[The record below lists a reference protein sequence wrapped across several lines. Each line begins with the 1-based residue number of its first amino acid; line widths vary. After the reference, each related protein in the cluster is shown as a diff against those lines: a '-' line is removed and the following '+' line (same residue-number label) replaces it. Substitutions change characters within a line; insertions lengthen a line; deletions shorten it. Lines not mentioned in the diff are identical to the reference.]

1 MAAMERLLSMLENW
15 SVMSEREITQEMA
28 EEEVHTD
35 FEPMIFS
42 WRMILRDQVT
52 IPVEQ
57 LVSFHKLMKDDTA
70 IADSVVAA
78 FAGGEYDPLNLFL
91 YCYVRNRIEE

>member
-1 MAAMERLLSMLENW
+1 MERLLSMLENW
-15 SVMSEREITQEMA
+15 SVMSEREITREMA

-35 FEPMIFS
+35 FEPIILS
-42 WRMILRDQVT
+42 RRIILRSQVST
-52 IPVEQ
+52 PVEK
-57 LVSFHKLMKDDTA
+57 LVSFHKLMKDDCA

-78 FAGGEYDPLNLFL
+78 FAGGECDPLNLFI